1 MCTAVEET
9 NIEVILAVMNTTELV
24 AEIKPE
30 NNNLCDTG
38 AALYQ
43 LSYIRFF
50 NHNAH
55 ICFHIFTMI
64 IHHLGGLFG
73 TNIMTSSQLAC

>member
-30 NNNLCDTG
+30 NNPG
-38 AALYQ
+38 PYG
-43 LSYIRFF
+43 I
-50 NHNAH
+50 
-55 ICFHIFTMI
+55 
-64 IHHLGGLFG
+64 
-73 TNIMTSSQLAC
+73 